1 VDPVMLVPMVQRE
14 FLGWDRPFLTLAA
27 DWLLEQRDALPRLLV
42 VVPTTQ
48 GGRRLREALAERAGA
63 LLAPR
68 IVTPGSFLKTPDADV
83 AADWMEHVAWLET
96 LEQVEDWAAYQ
107 ELFPDPPAGGAA
119 WAGGLAREMV
129 QLRHA
134 LQENGLTL
142 AAAAKLLSRTVEAG
156 RWEALSRLE
165 YQMERKLRAWGL
177 QSRCRVLANGVVVSG
192 EISGIVLAGVTEM
205 PPLVERAWEDWAGP
219 VTVLIGAPKS
229 EADAFSSL
237 GRPLACWSE
246 RTLPWPD
253 GTTGS
258 VRLVADSRQQ
268 AAEALRAVSETN
280 TASCEVAL
288 GSADTATGAEL
299 ARVFT
304 RHGWPAF
311 HPAAERVTSGLARW
325 FQVWSGWLT
334 DPKLAVLAD
343 LLALPE
349 TNVLVGGRRA
359 ELAYHL
365 SRLRNDWMA
374 IRPDDLRHR
383 IVTHRFRSV
392 ARRESAQE
400 ILHAAAALEKW
411 RGDFLNGN
419 FTETM
424 ASLLETLGHTG
435 AETNAEGTAMIA
447 WLAEAAHLMS
457 QVKYG
462 PGFWIDLMLAAIPPP
477 TPQPPDGRV
486 IDVQGWLELFFEP
499 GKHLVLCGMNEGMVP
514 ARNAGDPWLGEAAG
528 KQLGLIVNANRAAR
542 DAYLYQAMLE
552 ARRRD
557 GRADVICAKSGT
569 DGESLLPSRLLLA
582 ADRADLPA
590 RVRFLFRGIEP
601 PEAGLRWHADW
612 QWHPRKAEA
621 PQRIHVTSL
630 ATYLACPLRFY
641 LKHAVGMQSLEPD
654 RVEWNSRDFGNVA
667 HEVLEKWGRDP
678 DARDLTQ
685 PDALT
690 AWLSAELDRIVA
702 EWFGPRIPL
711 AVRIQSEVLRQR
723 LAWLAHVQAASRA
736 DGWEIID
743 VEAKIEI
750 PIGEATVVGK
760 IDRIDRHRDHGA
772 LRIIDYKT
780 GKVKGVESEHR
791 QKITA
796 ATVIPA
802 HLAGNSPAV
811 HDGVA
816 NGKPVDF
823 LWRNLQLPLYALAV
837 SNRDSCVP
845 TPCYFTLGATA
856 ADVAIHAWED
866 FAATDIEAAR
876 ACTEWIVGQIAAGI
890 FWPPAEALRYDDFA
904 VLAAGRTCEE
914 MFSRV

>member
-1 VDPVMLVPMVQRE
+1 MLVPMVQRE

-177 QSRCRVLANGVVVSG
+177 QSRSRVLANGVVVSG

-219 VTVLIGAPKS
+219 VTVLIGAPES
-229 EADAFSSL
+229 ESDAFSSL

-457 QVKYG
+457 QVNYG
-462 PGFWIDLMLAAIPPP
+462 PGFWIDLMLAAIPPL
-477 TPQPPDGRV
+477 R
-486 IDVQGWLELFFEP
+486 
-499 GKHLVLCGMNEGMVP
+499 
-514 ARNAGDPWLGEAAG
+514 RNRPMAG
-528 KQLGLIVNANRAAR
+528 
-542 DAYLYQAMLE
+542 
-552 ARRRD
+552 
-557 GRADVICAKSGT
+557 
-569 DGESLLPSRLLLA
+569 
-582 ADRADLPA
+582 
-590 RVRFLFRGIEP
+590 
-601 PEAGLRWHADW
+601 
-612 QWHPRKAEA
+612 
-621 PQRIHVTSL
+621 
-630 ATYLACPLRFY
+630 
-641 LKHAVGMQSLEPD
+641 
-654 RVEWNSRDFGNVA
+654 
-667 HEVLEKWGRDP
+667 
-678 DARDLTQ
+678 
-685 PDALT
+685 
-690 AWLSAELDRIVA
+690 
-702 EWFGPRIPL
+702 
-711 AVRIQSEVLRQR
+711 
-723 LAWLAHVQAASRA
+723 
-736 DGWEIID
+736 
-743 VEAKIEI
+743 
-750 PIGEATVVGK
+750 
-760 IDRIDRHRDHGA
+760 
-772 LRIIDYKT
+772 
-780 GKVKGVESEHR
+780 
-791 QKITA
+791 
-796 ATVIPA
+796 
-802 HLAGNSPAV
+802 
-811 HDGVA
+811 
-816 NGKPVDF
+816 
-823 LWRNLQLPLYALAV
+823 
-837 SNRDSCVP
+837 
-845 TPCYFTLGATA
+845 
-856 ADVAIHAWED
+856 
-866 FAATDIEAAR
+866 
-876 ACTEWIVGQIAAGI
+876 
-890 FWPPAEALRYDDFA
+890 
-904 VLAAGRTCEE
+904 
-914 MFSRV
+914 